1 MKSRSGGR
9 WTIAALACATVL
21 AMFCAT
27 AARTG
32 AEESTETATPAPSP
46 SPMPAE
52 GDQAAGEVAS
62 DVKLA
67 TPEEFRSYLEAQ
79 KAAIA
84 REREALFALRA
95 EVKKEVERL
104 QALQAQLD
112 ARMSEIDV
120 EYDKKVKKL
129 TQTYN
134 AMSPEEAKAQLVNL
148 EEGLMLRVIA
158 GMKPKDQAAILALF
172 PPAEAARIAEKL
184 LKK

>member
-1 MKSRSGGR
+1 MNRRSGGR
-9 WTIAALACATVL
+9 WIVATLACAIVL
-21 AMFCAT
+21 AMISAP
-27 AARTG
+27 G
-32 AEESTETATPAPSP
+32 AQETTTTTTPAPSP
-46 SPMPAE
+46 SPTPAE
-52 GDQAAGEVAS
+52 SEAAGEAVEAE
-62 DVKLA
+62 VKLA

-104 QALQAQLD
+104 QALQTQLD
-112 ARMSEIDV
+112 ARMTEIDV
-120 EYDKKVKKL
+120 EYDKRIKKL

-184 LKK
+184 LKKTN

>member
-1 MKSRSGGR
+1 MTTQYNLR
-9 WTIAALACATVL
+9 WWIAALACAIVL
-21 AMFCAT
+21 AGISAP
-27 AARTG
+27 G
-32 AEESTETATPAPSP
+32 AQETTTTTPTPSP
-46 SPMPAE
+46 SPAPAE
-52 GDQAAGEVAS
+52 GETAPAEPAE
-62 DVKLA
+62 VKLA

-112 ARMSEIDV
+112 ARMTEIDA
-120 EYDKKVKKL
+120 EYEKKIKKL

-184 LKK
+184 LKKTN

>member
-1 MKSRSGGR
+1 MKSRGGGR
-9 WTIAALACATVL
+9 WGVAALACAVVVFAVL
-21 AMFCAT
+21 SAP
-27 AARTG
+27 G
-32 AEESTETATPAPSP
+32 AQEKTTTPTPAPSP
-46 SPMPAE
+46 GPTPTE
-52 GDQAAGEVAS
+52 GEAAGREGATE
-62 DVKLA
+62 VKLA

-112 ARMSEIDV
+112 ARMTEIDA

-134 AMSPEEAKAQLVNL
+134 AMSPAEAKAQLVNL

-184 LKK
+184 LKKTN

>member
-1 MKSRSGGR
+1 MNRRNSGR
-9 WTIAALACATVL
+9 WIVVTLACAIVL
-21 AMFCAT
+21 AMISAP
-27 AARTG
+27 G
-32 AEESTETATPAPSP
+32 AQETTTTTTPAPSP
-46 SPMPAE
+46 SPTPAE
-52 GDQAAGEVAS
+52 GEAAGEAVEAE
-62 DVKLA
+62 VKLA

-112 ARMSEIDV
+112 ARMTEIDV
-120 EYDKKVKKL
+120 EYDKRIKKL

-134 AMSPEEAKAQLVNL
+134 AMSPGEAKAQLVNL

-184 LKK
+184 LKKTN